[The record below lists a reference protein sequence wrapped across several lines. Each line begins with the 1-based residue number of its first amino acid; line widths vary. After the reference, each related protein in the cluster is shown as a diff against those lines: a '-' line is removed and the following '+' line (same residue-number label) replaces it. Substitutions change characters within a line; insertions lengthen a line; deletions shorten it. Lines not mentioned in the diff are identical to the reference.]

1 MWNKIKEFCKKWWG
15 LIFVPVGIFILHLF
29 KKDNHKD
36 YVEKEL
42 KEEKEVVEELSK
54 EIVKTEEKVVSVEEA
69 VEEITSDIKHTIENT
84 LEDKKLRDEKA
95 KEFFPGL

>member
-1 MWNKIKEFCKKWWG
+1 MWNKAKEFFKKWWG
-15 LIFVPVGIFILHLF
+15 LIFVPIGLFIIHLF

-42 KEEKEVVEELSK
+42 KEEKKVVEEVSK
-54 EIVKTEEKVVSVEEA
+54 EIEKTEEKVVLVEEA
-69 VEEITSDIKHTIENT
+69 VEDIVSDVKHTIEDN